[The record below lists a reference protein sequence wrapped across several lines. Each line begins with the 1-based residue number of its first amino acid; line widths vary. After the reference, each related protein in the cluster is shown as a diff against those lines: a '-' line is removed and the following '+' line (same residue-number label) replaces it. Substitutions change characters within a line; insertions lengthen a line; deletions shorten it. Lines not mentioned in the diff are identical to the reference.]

1 MEKKPETKSE
11 ENVRYVST
19 GAPTGWAAMART
31 MRDVDEEKIRDYKE
45 DIDTLLVFAG
55 LFSAVLTAFLLES
68 FQTLSENQTTTMVS
82 LIRQM
87 SSQTHSY
94 TISNG
99 LINSTA
105 PLPSLYAKNEFVPLT
120 ADICNNVLWFSSLMI
135 SLMAAS
141 FGILVKQWLREY
153 LAGEY
158 TSPLARLRVRQFRN
172 PGLTDWKVFEIAA
185 ILPLLL
191 QLALGLF
198 FLGLCF
204 FTSNVHPSIANTT
217 RILAGGWA
225 FLFTLVAIAPIFSP
239 RCPYKIVLL
248 KSAMRAIRQLLSRHQ
263 MFRRLYGKTFPGS
276 LNTMRLDLRPGT
288 SSEKTQPPMLFEDED
303 AVHDDQNDTTIL
315 TTVDSIM
322 LDDDLLATIMWD
334 SLQQNQTSPEQIIQ
348 FVINALRHRQIH
360 ILYEGGLRGFP
371 DLKQLGRRSWNAVAD
386 ITARAVIGAVD
397 ANSSALS
404 MTWPAWMV
412 DAVFI
417 LMSVS
422 KYPLPSEGIKALTQ
436 LLTSN
441 ATMKLFVKIMANQ
454 AQLGPAMLVY
464 ILTCLRRVLQE
475 MDGNNIRLFLHELLT
490 TCICADHSHSNI
502 EEIMLHQDI
511 PPSVVH
517 AILNI
522 AMDCFRKLLVIGN
535 WKPWAVWARLVTM
548 SAHIPPEATREVED
562 LLRTF
567 IMMEPFAMGAIL
579 FAIEL
584 KKPELLSMSVR
595 EPAAKTTIGR
605 VFLYADP
612 VSKGDILKRLTRVA
626 EQYRLGIFDKFNTTV
641 SAVKFC
647 HLVVHLLQL
656 SVQSELDSMGEGS
669 MTYQAGSHLSLPFR
683 EQWQAL
689 FAELVLAFQKFATV
703 HPLAS
708 VSEPHRTKQAEI
720 AEECLCQ
727 IEVLDDCLR
736 GFSNAAHPN
745 VPLTLACGD
754 ANDLGYAQWLAS
766 FKQQE
771 SIFPETLFKE
781 LIAYLPAESDGPER
795 AVLRLKYVRRIR
807 QLTQVEESA

>member
-31 MRDVDEEKIRDYKE
+31 MRDVDEEKIRDCKE

-55 LFSAVLTAFLLES
+55 LFSSVLTAFLLES

-82 LIRQM
+82 LLRQM
-87 SSQTHSY
+87 TSQTHSY

-105 PLPSLYAKNEFVPLT
+105 PLPSLYANNELVPLT

-191 QLALGLF
+191 QLAL
-198 FLGLCF
+198 
-204 FTSNVHPSIANTT
+204 
-217 RILAGGWA
+217 
-225 FLFTLVAIAPIFSP
+225 
-239 RCPYKIVLL
+239 
-248 KSAMRAIRQLLSRHQ
+248 
-263 MFRRLYGKTFPGS
+263 
-276 LNTMRLDLRPGT
+276 
-288 SSEKTQPPMLFEDED
+288 
-303 AVHDDQNDTTIL
+303 
-315 TTVDSIM
+315 VDSIM
-322 LDDDLLATIMWD
+322 LGDDLLATIMWD

-567 IMMEPFAMGAIL
+567 TMMEPFAMGAIL

-584 KKPELLSMSVR
+584 KNPELLSMSVR
-595 EPAAKTTIGR
+595 EPAAETTIGR

-781 LIAYLPAESDGPER
+781 LIAYLPTESDGPER

-807 QLTQVEESA
+807 QLTHVEESA